1 MSTSAFVSPLTL
13 PQRSGLL
20 PSPPL
25 TIRHELPHITRLAT
39 RRVNAANVTTVA
51 SVRPT
56 KSTSAST
63 ETITFDALKHLQNG
77 SDVRGVASDLVESQ
91 PVNLTPAV
99 VREIVASFARRVAS
113 QMGKSPESLRISL
126 GRDSRISGPD
136 LIEAAAE
143 GALSEGLSVTSF
155 GLATTPAMF
164 MSTVLEGYEFD
175 CACMLTA
182 SHLPPNRNGIKFF
195 TNKGSANKADI
206 KAILSD
212 AADAYEARGSIIPPD
227 PSAKSL
233 ISTLDFLPVY
243 ARHLADLIRKGC
255 SHPESYKEPLRG
267 FKVVVDAG
275 NGAAGFFANEVL
287 SNLGA
292 DVVGQFLE
300 PDGMFPNHVPNPE
313 DEKAMQMT
321 IDTVK
326 RENADI
332 GIVFDTDVDR
342 SGVVDNKGL
351 AINRNRLIALLAR
364 IVLRQYPNSTI
375 VTDSVTSNGLSR
387 FIHQNG
393 GHHFRYRKGY
403 KNVIDK
409 GIELDKKGI
418 QTELSIETS
427 GHGALKE
434 NYNLDDGAY
443 LVVKILIEM
452 VRLHL
457 RGNKRGITGLLD
469 GLSEPREEKE
479 FRLGFIDETDY
490 SNYGAAVVADF
501 AKFASSVEGWTLE
514 SENHEGFRVSVDEG
528 DGKAGWLLL
537 RPSLH
542 DPVLPMNVESE
553 VTGGIKSI
561 LTVLVEQFFSQH
573 SNVDITKLKD
583 YLAQH

>member
-1 MSTSAFVSPLTL
+1 MSTFTFIQPLAL
-13 PQRSGLL
+13 PQRSVQLL
-20 PSPPL
+20 PPPL
-25 TIRHELPHITRLAT
+25 TIRHEPPRVVRPLI
-39 RRVNAANVTTVA
+39 RRVNAPTVTPLA
-51 SVRPT
+51 SASPT
-56 KSTSAST
+56 KSTSPST
-63 ETITFDALKHLQNG
+63 ETITHDALKHLQNG

-99 VREIVASFARRVAS
+99 VREIVASFARRVAV
-113 QMGKSPESLRISL
+113 QLGKSPDSLSISL

-136 LIEAAAE
+136 LLEAAAE

-164 MSTVLEGYEFD
+164 MSTVLEGYDFD

-195 TNKGSANKADI
+195 TNAGSANKADI

-212 AADAYEARGSIIPPD
+212 AAKAYEARGFTIPSD
-227 PSAKSL
+227 DSAKSR
-233 ISTLDFLPVY
+233 ISTFDFLPVY

-255 SHPESYKEPLRG
+255 SHPDSYDQPLKG
-267 FKVVVDAG
+267 FKIVVDAG

-287 SNLGA
+287 ANLGA

-313 DEKAMQMT
+313 DQKAMQMT

-326 RENADI
+326 RENAAI

-351 AINRNRLIALLAR
+351 AINRNRLIALLAK

-387 FIHQNG
+387 FIQQNG

-409 GIELDKKGI
+409 GIELDKKGT

-457 RGNKRGITGLLD
+457 EGDERGITGLLD
-469 GLSEPREEKE
+469 GLAEPREEKE
-479 FRLGFIDETDY
+479 FRLGFLDETDY
-490 SNYGAAVVADF
+490 SSYGAAVVSDF
-501 AKFASSVEGWTLE
+501 AKFANSVEGWTLE
-514 SENHEGFRVSVDEG
+514 SENYEGFRVSVDEG
-528 DGKAGWLLL
+528 GGKAGWLLL

-542 DPVLPMNVESE
+542 DPLLPMNVESE

-561 LTVLVEQFFSQH
+561 LKVLVEQFFSQH
-573 SNVDITKLKD
+573 SNVDISKLKD
-583 YLAQH
+583 YLAQN